1 MKKNIFLKSI
11 TLSLI
16 SLSLVNLVACNTDL
30 KGVMSQAGFEDKT
43 KKVRTQPLTLNMPS
57 INYNERPENV
67 KPDIIILHHTAPFA
81 SLTRVGYFFQDI
93 NSRVSAHY
101 TIGREGLIIQ
111 SVDEKNRAWHA
122 GTSAWLGRTNLN
134 DNSIGIE
141 ILNDG
146 DGKDPFTPL
155 QYNAVINLVAYLMK
169 KYNIPLEKVVGHR
182 DIGYPL
188 GRKVDP
194 ADNFDW
200 QLVKTR
206 LRSEF
211 GLSKSFW
218 GDRDNPKFS
227 NATLQSV
234 LSDLRKDDI
243 NIKTLAVDKL
253 LTVDYKDKVDE
264 VDSIFKNE
272 TSPIVKA
279 KYLRL
284 FEVYNNKNHI
294 DYAYSIL
301 NDYKNNTQV
310 ILNQVISYL
319 YFADKDNAYNKLWE
333 LYNTSGISKEL
344 KNSLVK
350 VIANYKKEE
359 VRNLLLSQLQNET
372 DETLKSNI
380 AESLAKQEDK
390 TLNLDLIKLFDNS
403 SNQVKISLMET
414 LRTNFDSN
422 IENKLIEV
430 ISQPLSKDVL
440 ESIVYTFARKES
452 IKGVDALT
460 NNDIYNR
467 LNDKS
472 KIALFNAIA
481 KTKNIKYEEFLL
493 SKLPLESDIDIKSSL
508 ILALG
513 RLAGDKSFSVL
524 SNNFSD
530 NKILNMVV
538 LKALSNYNR
547 SEVNKAIAQILDS
560 KNIDPNLKIMA
571 ISTIKENKLYNLL
584 PILKAAYVETK
595 NTEIDTF
602 ANETIKFL
610 EKED

>member
-1 MKKNIFLKSI
+1 MKKNNLLKAL
-11 TLSLI
+11 TLSIISI
-16 SLSLVNLVACNTDL
+16 SLVSCNTDL

-43 KKVRTQPLTLNMPS
+43 QKLRTQPLVINMPS
-57 INYNERPENV
+57 VNYNERPENV

-81 SLTRVGYFFQDI
+81 SLTRVGYYFQDI
-93 NSRVSAHY
+93 NTRVSAHY
-101 TIGREGLIIQ
+101 TVGKEGLIIQ

-122 GTSAWLGRTNLN
+122 GPSSWLGRTNIN

-146 DGKDPFTPL
+146 DGKDAFTPL
-155 QYNAVINLVAYLMK
+155 QYNSVINLVAYLMK
-169 KYNIPLEKVVGHR
+169 KYNIPLDRVVGHR

-211 GLSKSFW
+211 GLGKSFW
-218 GDRDNPKFS
+218 GNRDNPQFYNAQLS
-227 NATLQSV
+227 NI
-234 LSDLRKDDI
+234 LSELRKDDI
-243 NIKTLAVDKL
+243 NIKSLAVDKL
-253 LTVDYKDKVDE
+253 LTVDYKNNVAE
-264 VDSIFKNE
+264 VDSLFKNE

-284 FEVYNNKNHI
+284 FEIYDNKKHT

-301 NDYKNNTQV
+301 DDYKNNTQL

-319 YFADKDNAYNKLWE
+319 YFADKDNAYNKLWS
-333 LYNTSGISKEL
+333 LYNTQDISKEL
-344 KNSLVK
+344 KNSLIK

-359 VRNLLLSQLQNET
+359 VKNLLLSQLQNET
-372 DETLKSNI
+372 DDSIKRNI

-390 TLNLDLIKLFDNS
+390 TLNADLIKIFDNS
-403 SNQVKISLMET
+403 SNQTKIALMET
-414 LRTNFDSN
+414 LRVNFDN
-422 IENKLIEV
+422 DIENKLIEV
-430 ISQPLSKDVL
+430 MKQPLSSDTM
-440 ESIVYTFARKES
+440 ESIVYAFARKES
-452 IKGVDALT
+452 IKGLDSLQ
-460 NNDIYNR
+460 NNEVYSR

-472 KIALFNAIA
+472 KVALFNAIA
-481 KTKNIKYEEFLL
+481 KTKNVKYEDFLL
-493 SKLPLESDIDIKSSL
+493 SKLALESNIDVKSSL

-513 RLAGDKSFSVL
+513 RIAGEKSFINIANSL
-524 SNNFSD
+524 SD
-530 NKILNMVV
+530 NKSLNMVV

-547 SEVNKAIAQILDS
+547 SEVNRAIGQVLEG

-595 NTEIDTF
+595 NSEVDTF
-602 ANETIKFL
+602 ASETIKFL
-610 EKED
+610 EKEN